1 MAELYLQGFFFMFLL
16 SFFNL
21 AKFLMTTFQY
31 YTNARLAFDAD
42 LEANSDYCLS
52 FWYHIS
58 GFDAGKLQLFYTQ
71 TTTSGQPDWSRDG
84 NYSDH
89 WHQGEIRLSA
99 TGLRRK
105 MTFSFVAQRG
115 SKQMSHISL
124 DDISLQKGHCLGM
137 STFMTILQFA
147 S

>member
-1 MAELYLQGFFFMFLL
+1 
-16 SFFNL
+16 
-21 AKFLMTTFQY
+21 MTTFQY
-31 YTNARLAFDAD
+31 HTKARLAFDAD

-58 GFDAGKLQLFYTQ
+58 GYDTGKLQLFYTQ